1 MVGFT
6 RINGGTSRPFLDSM
20 WKMEKL
26 LRWQWAKPSIEKKMR
41 YVFSLLGQ
49 SMFLHRVLLYP
60 FSLENQLAFFHM
72 SRVLLDFRLRR
83 EITQHFV
90 LGEKFCQL
98 FLQPYISL
106 FFLACMILM
115 PPIALNIAGFE

>member
-1 MVGFT
+1 MAGFT

-49 SMFLHRVLLYP
+49 FMFLHRVLLYP

-72 SRVLLDFRLRR
+72 SRVLLDF
-83 EITQHFV
+83 
-90 LGEKFCQL
+90 
-98 FLQPYISL
+98 
-106 FFLACMILM
+106 
-115 PPIALNIAGFE
+115 